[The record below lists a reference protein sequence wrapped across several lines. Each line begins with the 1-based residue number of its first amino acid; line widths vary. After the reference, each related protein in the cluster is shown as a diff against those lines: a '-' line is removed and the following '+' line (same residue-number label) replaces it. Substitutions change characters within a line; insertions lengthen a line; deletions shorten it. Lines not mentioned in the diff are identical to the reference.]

1 MNAPAR
7 RGLILA
13 LLVAAATAAC
23 GGASAPLPVSDVSGV
38 RLAVAWRVTSTDVG
52 HFPHR
57 IRELGGVAFGGR
69 MIVATTASGRVM
81 GVDADSG
88 DVRWTVDIGEPLSAA
103 PVIADGVVYVAG
115 PDGRVR
121 ALDLSGGTERWSHR
135 ASTSYS
141 SPVTVT
147 EDFVYACGG
156 DATLRALDRVTGQ
169 LRWRYE
175 RPPATDLTMLGDC
188 RPVEADASVF
198 AGFHDGSLA
207 RVDTAG
213 QTLWLRDLSR
223 GRRRLA
229 DVDGR
234 PLVLDDLVIAA
245 SFRGGIFAWR
255 RSDGAPVW
263 DADIE
268 GASSPWL
275 VGDEV
280 VVGTAD
286 GQVVWLD
293 LADGSVVRSLELGGG
308 AVGEMVPFGPYLV
321 VPTAQGGLYVVDAD
335 AAWIHGRFAPDSGFS
350 SAVAVGGHRV
360 FALSDGGYLYALEM
374 QSL

>member
-1 MNAPAR
+1 MTVPAF
-7 RGLILA
+7 RGIVLA
-13 LLVAAATAAC
+13 LLAAATVAAC
-23 GGASAPLPVSDVSGV
+23 GGSTAPLPVSDVSGV
-38 RLAVAWRVTSTDVG
+38 RLAVVWRVTATDVG

-57 IRELGGVAFGGR
+57 TRELGGVAFGGNLV
-69 MIVATTASGRVM
+69 VATTASGRVL

-88 DVRWTVDIGEPLSAA
+88 DVRWTVDIGEPLAAA

-135 ASTSYS
+135 ASTAYS

-147 EDFVYACGG
+147 EQFVYACGG

-175 RPPATDLTMLGDC
+175 RPPASDLTMLGDC
-188 RPVEADASVF
+188 RPVEDDESVF

-207 RVDTAG
+207 SVDTAG
-213 QTLWLRDLSR
+213 QTRWLRDLSR

-229 DVDGR
+229 DVDVR
-234 PLVLDDLVIAA
+234 PLVLDDVVIAS

-255 RSDGAPVW
+255 RDDGAPVW

-268 GASSPWL
+268 GASSAWR
-275 VGDEV
+275 VGEEI

-286 GQVVWLD
+286 GTVVWLD
-293 LADGSVVRSLELGGG
+293 IDDGSVVRSLDLEGG
-308 AVGEMVPFGPYLV
+308 AIGEMVPFGPYLV
-321 VPTAQGGLYVVDAD
+321 VPTARGGLYVVDAD
-335 AAWIHGRFAPDSGFS
+335 AAWVHGRFAPDSGFS

-360 FALSDGGYLYALEM
+360 YALSDGGYLYALDV
-374 QSL
+374 QAL